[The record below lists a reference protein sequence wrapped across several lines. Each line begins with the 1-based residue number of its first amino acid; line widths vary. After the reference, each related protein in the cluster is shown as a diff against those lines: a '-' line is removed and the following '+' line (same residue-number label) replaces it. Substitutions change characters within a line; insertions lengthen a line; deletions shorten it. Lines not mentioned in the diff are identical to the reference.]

1 MNSINMAQELF
12 VKGPAELTPLSDA
25 DAGAM
30 KKAVLAAPD
39 AGTVMMMLN
48 EGVISKYKGAGRF
61 TELLDILSELHSRP
75 FMQADAAAM
84 DLYLK
89 QGSVCEAM
97 LDFGMA
103 IGYYSLGIEIY
114 ATMAKPN
121 ETVGYWLFNNSAF
134 CHDYEKFF
142 PSAQRLARK
151 AVSIDRSRHNAW
163 KNLGVSFE
171 HQGDYTKAAAC
182 YLASYIKC
190 DGGADPR
197 PMMHLTRMFRRHDG
211 LKDKFARVAARE
223 MYAIFLGPY
232 KYFCLA
238 EAYYHCGHLDR
249 AMRRYQQFYAVAPA
263 GYEPQLQYALKVMN
277 ELKELKKIESQFK

>member
-1 MNSINMAQELF
+1 MVQELF
-12 VKGPAELTPLSDA
+12 VKIPIDLTPISDA

-30 KKAVLAAPD
+30 KKAVLCAPD
-39 AGTVMMMLN
+39 AGVVMMMLN
-48 EGVISKYKGAGRF
+48 EGVVSKYKAAGRF
-61 TELLDILSELHSRP
+61 TELLNILAELHNRP

-89 QGSVCEAM
+89 QGQICESM

-114 ATMAKPN
+114 ATMVKPY
-121 ETVGYWLFNNSAF
+121 EMIGYWLFNNSSF
-134 CHDYEKFF
+134 CHDYEKLF
-142 PSAQRLARK
+142 PAAQRLARK

-171 HQGDYTKAAAC
+171 YQGDYIKAAAC

-190 DGGADPR
+190 DGGSDPR
-197 PMMHLTRMFRRHDG
+197 PMMHLTRMFKRHDG
-211 LKDKFARVAARE
+211 LKDKFARVALKE
-223 MYAIFLGPY
+223 MYAIFSGPY

-238 EAYYHCGHLDR
+238 EAYYHCGHLDKAVR
-249 AMRRYQQFYAVAPA
+249 MYQQFHAVAPS
-263 GYEPQLQYALKVMN
+263 GYDSQLQYALKVIS
-277 ELKELKKIESQFK
+277 ELKELKKLESQLQKG